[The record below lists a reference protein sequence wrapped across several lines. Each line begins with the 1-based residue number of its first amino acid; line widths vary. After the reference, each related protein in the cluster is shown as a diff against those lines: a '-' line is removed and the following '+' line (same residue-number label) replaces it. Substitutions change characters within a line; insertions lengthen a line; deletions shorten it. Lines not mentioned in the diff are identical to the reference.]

1 MKSGRKLITQ
11 KRLWF
16 RRIFPKYFGNLVRG
30 FRIRES
36 VLVEFSEK
44 RKTISLFSF
53 NEISFNHSEDRGVEV
68 LKTFTTSMFNDRT
81 EKTHRKNGGF
91 FLNRGSSSVG

>member
-16 RRIFPKYFGNLVRG
+16 QRIFPKYFGNLVRG

-36 VLVEFSEK
+36 VVVEFSEK
-44 RKTISLFSF
+44 RKTISLFLF
-53 NEISFNHSEDRGVEV
+53 NEISFNHSEDGGVEV

-81 EKTHRKNGGF
+81 EKTHCKNGGF
-91 FLNRGSSSVG
+91 FLNKYLWNTT